1 MLFGSVLAIGAPA
14 LALGP
19 IAQLIE
25 TFGVTYSLAALL
37 ISLISAG
44 SFIGFVFP
52 PVIPVTA
59 TVAILISTFGTA
71 MAIGW

>member
-1 MLFGSVLAIGAPA
+1 MLFGSVLAIGIPA
-14 LALGP
+14 LALNP
-19 IAQLIE
+19 IAKMIQN
-25 TFGVTYSLAALL
+25 FGITYELAALV

-59 TVAILISTFGTA
+59 TVAVLITTFGTA
-71 MAIGW
+71 FAIGW